1 MIIAMTWK
9 VHKST
14 SVGSGRFSICE
25 ERGSKFKTLYVGL
38 GKTNVEKEL
47 QIANIIKVN
56 IKIITQKIPTL

>member
-1 MIIAMTWK
+1 
-9 VHKST
+9 
-14 SVGSGRFSICE
+14 VGSGRFSICE